1 MTSAQAR
8 QHAETT
14 IAQEDTRLTSQVRGT
29 TAHAVTLADA
39 VKRCRWLAV
48 DLGARDFAL
57 CLAGSGTDSSRLVP
71 CFDSDYPGNLA
82 AARLLDGG
90 IGEHLMRHIRQSTAP
105 CWWADDAAAETAF
118 SALTWTSRIKS
129 PASNDRGIAFPV
141 YTDRGQ
147 AGLIVFGGPE
157 LAPNAAS
164 LHDLHGRC
172 FALFDAVARFGIGRT
187 DELPAMSRRE
197 LECLKLTSRGH
208 TSEEIAKLLKLS
220 VHTANQY
227 LTQTTQKLNA
237 VNRMHAVAKAL
248 RLGLID

>member
-1 MTSAQAR
+1 MISAQAR
-8 QHAETT
+8 HHAEPTPSR
-14 IAQEDTRLTSQVRGT
+14 EDVRQSSQIRDTS
-29 TAHAVTLADA
+29 AHAITLADA

-57 CLAGSGTDSSRLVP
+57 YLAGSGADSCRLVP
-71 CFDSDYPGNLA
+71 CFDSDHPGSMA

-105 CWWADDAAAETAF
+105 CWWADDAHAETAF

-129 PASNDRGIAFPV
+129 PASNDQGIAFPV
-141 YTDRGQ
+141 YTDRSQ
-147 AGLIVFGGPE
+147 AGLVVFGGPE

-172 FALFDAVARFGIGRT
+172 FALFDAVARLGLGRT
-187 DELPAMSRRE
+187 DELPVMSRRE

>member
-1 MTSAQAR
+1 MSYAQAKQLSR
-8 QHAETT
+8 ARDYEQDVPSAPHP
-14 IAQEDTRLTSQVRGT
+14 IGLQ
-29 TAHAVTLADA
+29 AVTLADA
-39 VKRCRWLAV
+39 AKRCRWISV

-57 CLAGSGTDSSRLVP
+57 CLAGPPAESGRLTA
-71 CFDSDYPGNLA
+71 CFDSDYPGSMS
-82 AARLLDGG
+82 AARLLGGG
-90 IGEHLMRHIRQSTAP
+90 IGEHLMRHARQSTAP
-105 CWWADDAAAETAF
+105 CWWTDDADAPEVF
-118 SALTWTSRIKS
+118 SALTWTSRIEPLAQS
-129 PASNDRGIAFPV
+129 GRGIAFPV

-147 AGLIVFGGPE
+147 VGLFIFGGPE
-157 LAPNAAS
+157 LSPNPET

-172 FALFDAVARFGIGRT
+172 FALFDAVSRIISPQSR
-187 DELPAMSRRE
+187 DLPSMSRRE
-197 LECLKLTSRGH
+197 IECLKLTSRGY

>member
-1 MTSAQAR
+1 MSYAQSRQSGHAPDLRQDLSSAGRPLGQN
-8 QHAETT
+8 
-14 IAQEDTRLTSQVRGT
+14 
-29 TAHAVTLADA
+29 AVTLADA
-39 VKRCRWLAV
+39 AKRCRWIAI

-57 CLAGSGTDSSRLVP
+57 CLAGSSADSNRLTPV
-71 CFDSDYPGNLA
+71 FDSDYPGTMS
-82 AARLLDGG
+82 AARLLGGG

-105 CWWADDAAAETAF
+105 CWWADDADAEAAF
-118 SALTWTSRIKS
+118 SQLAWTSRIEPLAQS
-129 PASNDRGIAFPV
+129 GRGIAFPV
-141 YTDRGQ
+141 YTDAGQ
-147 AGLIVFGGPE
+147 AGLLIFAGPD
-157 LAPNAAS
+157 LAPSPHS

-172 FALFDAVARFGIGRT
+172 FALFGAVANLAPGRSS
-187 DELPAMSRRE
+187 DMPAMSRRE
-197 LECLKLTSRGH
+197 IECLKLTSRGY

>member
-1 MTSAQAR
+1 MISAQAR
-8 QHAETT
+8 HHADTPVV
-14 IAQEDTRLTSQVRGT
+14 QEDLQRPDRAPGA

-39 VKRCRWLAV
+39 VQRCRWLAIE
-48 DLGARDFAL
+48 LGARDFAL
-57 CLAGSGTDSSRLVP
+57 CLAGSASDNSRIVP
-71 CFDSDYPGNLA
+71 CFDSDHTGNA
-82 AARLLDGG
+82 AARLLGGG

-105 CWWADDAAAETAF
+105 CWWADDARAETAF
-118 SALTWTSRIKS
+118 STLTWTSRIR
-129 PASNDRGIAFPV
+129 PLALNDRGIAFPV
-141 YTDRGQ
+141 YTDQGQ
-147 AGLIVFGGPE
+147 AGLVVFGGPE
-157 LAPNAAS
+157 LAPKPAS

-172 FALFDAVARFGIGRT
+172 FALFDAVARIGRGRS

-197 LECLKLTSRGH
+197 LECLKLTSRGY